1 MSARNPG
8 GKLRRSDVL
17 VEVLLERRKL
27 LKGGAALGLAAAGLH
42 PTLGPALAQDS
53 SATPTTA
60 TPTTGDGTLGY
71 EIEPAQHEG
80 GTIISASGSILRNWS
95 LATGGFQGVSE
106 SLVEINPHTFQ
117 PEPLLATSWEASED
131 SKVWTFYLRD
141 GVKWHDGEPFTA
153 EDVKFSIE
161 LHANEENVAATI
173 VDTYSWAIWVDTIE
187 VVDPLTVK
195 MTLVSPIV
203 DFALYTYV
211 FTIMAKHVVEGI
223 APADLVNSPASTG
236 SDPAAVVFTGPF
248 KFKEYV
254 PQEQMVL
261 ERNDDYWGGK
271 PHLDQWIIK
280 EIPDTSAQVVQLQA
294 GDLDFSTGVPPA
306 AADRFSEED
315 FTVHRVSTTS
325 YSIYYYQL
333 DPERSPFFQDQ
344 RVRQALLH
352 AIDRDAMLQAV
363 YFGFGT
369 VPVGLFTHESWAANP
384 DGIEHLYPY
393 DPEKAKQLLDEAGW
407 VDSDGDGIRE
417 KDGVKLQPNMVANSS
432 NIWQKDTPAAIQAY
446 WREVGVELIP
456 EILAPDLYEARVTV
470 DFDFDTA
477 LRSQGSG
484 VTVDRTFAFKCE
496 NPHGGGNR
504 GFYCNERVDE
514 IIDIVA
520 ETPDRETRK
529 ELLTEMQ
536 NIILEELPVGP
547 LVWKLSPAPVNK
559 RVHNL
564 FPNAVDVGGGGF
576 GFNAETWWIDE

>member
-1 MSARNPG
+1 MSARNHG
-8 GKLRRSDVL
+8 GELQRAESLGEMLIGRRRLLRN
-17 VEVLLERRKL
+17 
-27 LKGGAALGLAAAGLH
+27 GAALGLAAGLY
-42 PTLGPALAQDS
+42 PALGPALAQES
-53 SATPTTA
+53 SATPSS
-60 TPTTGDGTLGY
+60 GDGTLGY
-71 EIEPAQHEG
+71 DIEPAQHEG
-80 GTIISASGSILRNWS
+80 GTLISASGSILRNWT
-95 LATGGFQGVSE
+95 LAMGGWQGVSE
-106 SLVEINPHTFQ
+106 TLVEINPHTFE

-131 SKVWTFYLRD
+131 SMEWTFHLRD

-161 LHANEENVAATI
+161 LHAHEENVAATI
-173 VDTYSWAIWVDTIE
+173 VDTYSWAIWVDTVE
-187 VVDPLTVK
+187 VIDPLTVK

-211 FTIMAKHVVEGI
+211 FTLLAKHVVGDI
-223 APADLVNSPASTG
+223 APADIVNSAASTG

-254 PQEQMVL
+254 PQEHMIL

-271 PHLDQWIIK
+271 PHLDEWIIK
-280 EIPDTSAQVVQLQA
+280 EIPDSSAQVIQLQS
-294 GDLDFSTGVPPA
+294 GDLDFMLGVPPA
-306 AADRFSEED
+306 SADRFQTDEFITEA
-315 FTVHRVSTTS
+315 VSTTS

-352 AIDRDAMLQAV
+352 AIDREAMLNAV
-363 YFGFGT
+363 YYGFGS
-369 VPVGLFTHESWAANP
+369 VPIGLFPPESWASNP
-384 DGIEHLYPY
+384 DAIEHLYPY
-393 DPEKAKQLLDEAGW
+393 DPDKARQLLEEAGW

-417 KDGVKLQPNMVANSS
+417 KDGLKFQPNMVANSS
-432 NIWQKDTPAAIQAY
+432 NIWQKDTPAAVQAY

-456 EILAPDLYEARVTV
+456 EVLAPDLYEARVTV

-477 LRSQGSG
+477 LRSQGAG
-484 VTVDRTFAFKCE
+484 ITVDRTFAFKGE

-504 GFYCNERVDE
+504 GFYHNERVDE
-514 IIDIVA
+514 LIDIVA
-520 ETPDRETRK
+520 TTADREARR

-547 LVWKLSPAPVNK
+547 LVYKMSPAIINK

-564 FPNAVDVGGGGF
+564 FPNSVDVGSGGY